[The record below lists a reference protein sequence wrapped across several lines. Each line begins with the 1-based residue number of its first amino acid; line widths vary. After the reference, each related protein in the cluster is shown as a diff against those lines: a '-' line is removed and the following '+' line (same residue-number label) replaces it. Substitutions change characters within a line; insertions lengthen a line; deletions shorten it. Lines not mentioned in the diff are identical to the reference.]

1 MKNLLISIIVL
12 SFSSFSLFAND
23 MAGATVSATR
33 PLDLDVDFQ
42 TSYFE
47 SKPWV
52 KEFHYVVVVNKAN
65 SGKDAQTIKVYE
77 YGNLIITGSVSTGRD
92 EFEAAGVHNSKR
104 DSWSVTPTGYYT
116 PSFLDKNHKSGAY
129 AGKWSWLVGGVK
141 MPFAIFF
148 NGDIALHQAPKGTES
163 ALGTKASG
171 GCVRLPGEIASEIF
185 ARIEETQGSR
195 IPKFRVDGTVEVDL
209 KGHYA
214 YSDAK
219 FSALIIVK
227 NKVLE

>member
-1 MKNLLISIIVL
+1 LKNLLISIFVL
-12 SFSSFSLFAND
+12 SLSMTSLLAQD
-23 MAGATVSATR
+23 MSGATVSLTR
-33 PLDLDVDFQ
+33 PVDVDVDFQ

-52 KEFHYVVVVNKAN
+52 KEFHYVIVVNKAN
-65 SGKDAQTIKVYE
+65 SGNDAQSIKVYE
-77 YGNLIITGSVSTGRD
+77 YGNLIITGKVSTGRD
-92 EFEAAGVHNSKR
+92 DFEAAGVHNSKR

-116 PSFLDKNHKSGAY
+116 PSFLDKDHKSGAY

-141 MPFAIFF
+141 MPFAVFF

-163 ALGTKASG
+163 ALGKKASG
-171 GCVRLPGEIASEIF
+171 GCIRLPGEIASEIF
-185 ARIEETQGSR
+185 ARIQETQGSR
-195 IPKFRVDGTVEVDL
+195 IPKFKVNGTAEVDS
-209 KGHYA
+209 KGNYA
-214 YSDAK
+214 YSNAG